1 MTSDNVDLRSL
12 ALETLLDFEKTNI
25 KLSDA
30 IWNTL
35 KKNET
40 LSKDK
45 RSFFTRLT
53 EGTVEQQILLDYI
66 IGQYSSRPAGKLK
79 PTIRIILRLA
89 LYQIREMDSVPESA
103 AVNEAVKLTAKKGF
117 SGLKGF
123 VNGVLRNAIRH
134 PEKAELGAIKDK
146 EKYISIKYSMP
157 EFLVKQWSA
166 LYGYDM
172 TETICASFLEDK
184 KTTVRFRG
192 TASEAEKF
200 VLSLETDGAQVEKAP
215 YLEYAYLL
223 SGYDRLT
230 ELTAFK
236 NGSIAVQDVS
246 SMLCV
251 EAAGIKNGDK
261 VIDVCAAPGGK
272 SVFAADKAENN
283 GEVIARDISEKKL
296 RLIKE
301 NAERCGIK
309 NMRIELWDAAIPDD
323 RVNEYA
329 DVVIVDAPC
338 SGYGV
343 IGKKPDIKYGASEDK
358 QNALAAIQRKILKTA
373 SAYVKKGG
381 RLVYSTCTVSKQE
394 NEEIVAEFL
403 NNSDFEGV
411 DFTENMPGE
420 LAEKKPT
427 VKSGYMQLL
436 PGIDGCDGF
445 FIAVFRRRS

>member
-1 MTSDNVDLRSL
+1 M
-12 ALETLLDFEKTNI
+12 
-25 KLSDA
+25 
-30 IWNTL
+30 
-35 KKNET
+35 
-40 LSKDK
+40 
-45 RSFFTRLT
+45 
-53 EGTVEQQILLDYI
+53 
-66 IGQYSSRPAGKLK
+66 
-79 PTIRIILRLA
+79 
-89 LYQIREMDSVPESA
+89 
-103 AVNEAVKLTAKKGF
+103 
-117 SGLKGF
+117 
-123 VNGVLRNAIRH
+123 
-134 PEKAELGAIKDK
+134 
-146 EKYISIKYSMP
+146 
-157 EFLVKQWSA
+157 
-166 LYGYDM
+166 
-172 TETICASFLEDK
+172 
-184 KTTVRFRG
+184 
-192 TASEAEKF
+192 
-200 VLSLETDGAQVEKAP
+200 
-215 YLEYAYLL
+215 
-223 SGYDRLT
+223 T

-251 EAAGIKNGDK
+251 EAAGIRNGDK

-309 NMRIELWDAAIPDD
+309 NMRIELWDAAIPDN
-323 RVNEYA
+323 RLNEYA

-403 NNSDFEGV
+403 KNSDFEVV
-411 DFTENMPGE
+411 DFTENIPKE
-420 LAEKKPT
+420 LAEKKTT